1 MKLRVLHKNLT
12 FKHTH
17 RRYKMF
23 NTATYAFIDGVSDF
37 KKKFVEQT
45 VQHEGIKTAMNTFV
59 DAQTK
64 YTKAAADA
72 GMQSAMALGMI
83 FTSKDFY
90 TEMGD
95 QFKAMVPAFNTAKS
109 AKSTKI
115 K

>member
-1 MKLRVLHKNLT
+1 
-12 FKHTH
+12 
-17 RRYKMF
+17 MF
-23 NTATYAFIDGVSDF
+23 NTATYALIDGVSDF

-45 VQHEGIKTAMNTFV
+45 VQHEGIKNALNGFV

-90 TEMGD
+90 TQLAD
-95 QFKAMVPAFNTAKS
+95 QYKSMVPAFNQKKAK
-109 AKSTKI
+109 
-115 K
+115 

>member
-1 MKLRVLHKNLT
+1 
-12 FKHTH
+12 
-17 RRYKMF
+17 MF
-23 NTATYAFIDGVSDF
+23 NTATYALIDGVSDF

-45 VQHEGIKTAMNTFV
+45 VQHEGIKTALNGFV

-90 TEMGD
+90 TQMAD
-95 QFKAMVPAFNTAKS
+95 QYKAMIPAFNTAKTAKS
-109 AKSTKI
+109 AKAK
-115 K
+115 

>member
-1 MKLRVLHKNLT
+1 VKLGVLHKNSI

-23 NTATYAFIDGVSDF
+23 NTATYALIDGVSDF

-59 DAQTK
+59 DAQAK

-90 TEMGD
+90 TQLAD
-95 QFKAMVPAFNTAKS
+95 QYKAMVPAFNTAKTAKS
-109 AKSTKI
+109 AKAK
-115 K
+115 

>member
-23 NTATYAFIDGVSDF
+23 NTATYAFIDSVSDL
-37 KKKFVEQT
+37 KKQFVEQT
-45 VQHEGIKTAMNTFV
+45 VQHEGIKNALNGFV
-59 DAQTK
+59 DAQSK

-72 GMQSAMALGMI
+72 GMQSMMSLGMI

-95 QFKAMVPAFNTAKS
+95 QFKAMVPAFNTKKAK
-109 AKSTKI
+109 K
-115 K
+115 

>member
-1 MKLRVLHKNLT
+1 MKLRVLHKNPTL
-12 FKHTH
+12 KHTH

-45 VQHEGIKTAMNTFV
+45 VQHEGIKTALNTFV
-59 DAQTK
+59 DAQSK

-90 TEMGD
+90 TQLAD
-95 QFKAMVPAFNTAKS
+95 QYKAMVPAFNQK
-109 AKSTKI
+109 KTK
-115 K
+115 

>member
-23 NTATYAFIDGVSDF
+23 NTATYAFIDSVTDL
-37 KKKFVEQT
+37 KKQFVEQT
-45 VQHEGIKTAMNTFV
+45 VQHEGIKNALNGFV
-59 DAQTK
+59 DAQSK

-72 GMQSAMALGMI
+72 GMQSMMALGMI

-95 QFKAMVPAFNTAKS
+95 QFKAMVPAFKTNKTKAK
-109 AKSTKI
+109 
-115 K
+115 

>member
-1 MKLRVLHKNLT
+1 
-12 FKHTH
+12 
-17 RRYKMF
+17 MF

-45 VQHEGIKTAMNTFV
+45 VQHDGIKTALNGFV

-72 GMQSAMALGMI
+72 GMQSMMSLGMI

-90 TEMGD
+90 TQLAD
-95 QFKAMVPAFNTAKS
+95 QYKAMVPAFNTAKS
-109 AKSTKI
+109 AKAK
-115 K
+115 

>member
-59 DAQTK
+59 DAQSK

-72 GMQSAMALGMI
+72 GMQSMMALGMI

-95 QFKAMVPAFNTAKS
+95 QFKAMVPAFNSKKAK
-109 AKSTKI
+109 K
-115 K
+115 

>member
-1 MKLRVLHKNLT
+1 MKLRVLHKNLI

-59 DAQTK
+59 DAQSK

-72 GMQSAMALGMI
+72 GMQSMMALGMI

-90 TEMGD
+90 TQMGD
-95 QFKAMVPAFNTAKS
+95 QFKTMVPAFNIAKS
-109 AKSTKI
+109 AKSTKA

>member
-1 MKLRVLHKNLT
+1 
-12 FKHTH
+12 
-17 RRYKMF
+17 MF

-59 DAQTK
+59 DAQSK

-72 GMQSAMALGMI
+72 GMQSMMALGMI

-109 AKSTKI
+109 KAK
-115 K
+115 

>member
-1 MKLRVLHKNLT
+1 
-12 FKHTH
+12 
-17 RRYKMF
+17 MF
-23 NTATYAFIDGVSDF
+23 NTATYALIDGVSDF

-45 VQHEGIKTAMNTFV
+45 VQHEGIKNALNGFV

-90 TEMGD
+90 TQLAD
-95 QFKAMVPAFNTAKS
+95 QYKAMVPAFNTAKTAKS
-109 AKSTKI
+109 AKAK
-115 K
+115 

>member
-59 DAQTK
+59 DAQSK

-72 GMQSAMALGMI
+72 GMQSMMSLGMI

-95 QFKAMVPAFNTAKS
+95 QFKAMVPAFNTKKAK
-109 AKSTKI
+109 K
-115 K
+115 

>member
-1 MKLRVLHKNLT
+1 
-12 FKHTH
+12 
-17 RRYKMF
+17 MF

-45 VQHEGIKTAMNTFV
+45 VQHEGIKTALHGFV
-59 DAQTK
+59 DAQSK

-72 GMQSAMALGMI
+72 GMQSMMSLGMI

-95 QFKAMVPAFNTAKS
+95 QFKAMVPAFNTKKAK
-109 AKSTKI
+109 K
-115 K
+115 

>member
-1 MKLRVLHKNLT
+1 
-12 FKHTH
+12 
-17 RRYKMF
+17 MF
-23 NTATYAFIDGVSDF
+23 NTATYALIDGVSDF

-59 DAQTK
+59 DAQSK

-72 GMQSAMALGMI
+72 GMQSMMSLGMI

-95 QFKAMVPAFNTAKS
+95 QFKAMVPAFNTKKAK
-109 AKSTKI
+109 AK
-115 K
+115 

>member
-45 VQHEGIKTAMNTFV
+45 VQHEGIKTAMITFV
-59 DAQTK
+59 DAQSK
-64 YTKAAADA
+64 YTKQAADA
-72 GMQSAMALGMI
+72 GMQSMMALGMI
-83 FTSKDFY
+83 FTSKEFY
-90 TEMGD
+90 SQLAD
-95 QFKAMVPAFNTAKS
+95 QYKTMVPAFNTKKS
-109 AKSTKI
+109 K
-115 K
+115 

>member
-1 MKLRVLHKNLT
+1 
-12 FKHTH
+12 
-17 RRYKMF
+17 MF

-45 VQHEGIKTAMNTFV
+45 VQHDGIKTALNGFV

-83 FTSKDFY
+83 FSSKEFY
-90 TEMGD
+90 SQLAD
-95 QFKAMVPAFNTAKS
+95 QYKAMVPAFNASKAK
-109 AKSTKI
+109 K
-115 K
+115 

>member
-45 VQHEGIKTAMNTFV
+45 VQHEGIKTAMNSFV
-59 DAQTK
+59 DAQSK
-64 YTKAAADA
+64 YTKQAADA
-72 GMQSAMALGMI
+72 GMQSMMALGMI

>member
-1 MKLRVLHKNLT
+1 
-12 FKHTH
+12 
-17 RRYKMF
+17 MF

-45 VQHEGIKTAMNTFV
+45 VQHDGIKTAMNSFV
-59 DAQTK
+59 DAQSK

-72 GMQSAMALGMI
+72 GMQSMMALGMI

-109 AKSTKI
+109 TKAK
-115 K
+115 